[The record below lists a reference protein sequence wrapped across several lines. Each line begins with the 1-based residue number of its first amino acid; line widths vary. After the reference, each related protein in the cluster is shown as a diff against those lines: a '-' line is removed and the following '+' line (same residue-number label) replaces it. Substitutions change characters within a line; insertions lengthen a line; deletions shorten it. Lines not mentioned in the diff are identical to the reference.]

1 MRIFITGATG
11 FIGAHLCCR
20 LEAAG
25 HTVVA
30 WVRSVERARS
40 SLGVAAELVD
50 ASGGKAALSAA
61 VDGADAI
68 INLAGEPVLGRW
80 SEERK
85 RRMVTSR
92 VDLTRDLVAAIE
104 AASVRPKV
112 FISGSAVGYYGARG
126 DEPLTETST
135 PGEGYLADLC
145 QLWEAAAMPAEELG
159 VRLAIIRI
167 GIVLGS
173 DGGALEAMVK
183 PARFGL
189 GGALGSGDQYTPWI
203 HIDDLVE
210 LMVTI
215 LGDER
220 YSGVFNGTAPAPVT
234 NSALTREIG
243 GALGRPTFLRVPSFA
258 LKVALGE
265 ASSALLTGQRAL
277 PEQALSLGFS
287 FRFDQVRDALA
298 DLLR

>member
-11 FIGAHLCCR
+11 FIGTHLCRR
-20 LEAAG
+20 LEAEG

-30 WVRSVERARS
+30 WVRSASRARR
-40 SLGVAAELVD
+40 SLGAAAELVD
-50 ASGGKAALSAA
+50 ASGGRAALSVA
-61 VDGADAI
+61 VDGSDAI
-68 INLAGEPVLGRW
+68 INLAGEPVIGRW

-92 VDLTRDLVAAIE
+92 VDLTGDLVAAIE

-126 DEPLTETST
+126 DEPLTEAST
-135 PGEGYLADLC
+135 PGEGFLADLC
-145 QLWEAAAMPAEELG
+145 QRWEGAAKPAEGLG
-159 VRLAIIRI
+159 VRLAIIRT

-203 HIDDLVE
+203 HIDDQVE
-210 LMVTI
+210 LIVTI

-220 YSGVFNGTAPAPVT
+220 YSGVFNGAAPSPVT
-234 NSALTREIG
+234 NSELTRELG
-243 GALGRPTFLRVPSFA
+243 EVLGRPTFLRVPSFA

-277 PEQALSLGFS
+277 PQQALNLGFS
-287 FRFDQVRDALA
+287 FRFDQVSDALA
-298 DLLR
+298 DLLK

>member
-11 FIGAHLCCR
+11 FIGSHLCGR

-25 HTVVA
+25 HQVVA
-30 WVRSVERARS
+30 WVRSVQRARKG
-40 SLGVAAELVD
+40 LGAGVELVD
-50 ASGGKAALSAA
+50 SSGGASALAAA
-61 VDGADAI
+61 VDGCDGV

-126 DEPLTETST
+126 DERLSEESS
-135 PGEGYLADLC
+135 PGEGFLADLC
-145 QLWEAAAMPAEELG
+145 EKWEAAARPSEGFG
-159 VRLAIIRI
+159 VRLAILRI
-167 GIVLGS
+167 GIVLGK

-203 HIDDLVE
+203 HIDDLVGMM
-210 LMVTI
+210 LTI

-220 YSGVFNGTAPAPVT
+220 YAGVFNGSAPAPVT
-234 NSALTREIG
+234 NAELTREIG
-243 GALGRPTFLRVPSFA
+243 AVLGRPTFLRVPGFA

-277 PEQALSLGFS
+277 PEHAQSLGFAYG
-287 FRFDQVRDALA
+287 FEALGEA
-298 DLLR
+298 LSDLLS

>member
-11 FIGAHLCCR
+11 FIGTHLCRR
-20 LEAAG
+20 LEAEG

-40 SLGVAAELVD
+40 SLGAGPELVD
-50 ASGGKAALSAA
+50 SSGGGAALAAA
-61 VDGADAI
+61 VDGSDAI
-68 INLAGEPVLGRW
+68 VNLAGEPVLGRW

-85 RRMVTSR
+85 RRMITSR

-126 DEPLTETST
+126 DERLTEASE
-135 PGEGYLADLC
+135 PGEGFLAELC
-145 QLWEAAAMPAEELG
+145 LRWEAAAKPAEGLG
-159 VRLAIIRI
+159 VRLAILRT

-203 HIDDLVE
+203 HIDDHVE

-220 YSGVFNGTAPAPVT
+220 YSGVFNGTAPAPVS
-234 NSALTREIG
+234 NAELTREIG
-243 GALGRPTFLRVPSFA
+243 EVLGRPTFLRVPSFA

-277 PEQALSLGFS
+277 PEQALKLGFP
-287 FRFDQVRDALA
+287 FRYEQVRDALA
-298 DLLR
+298 DLLS